1 MALCAFKHCLGAR
14 MTVLFKQRFFKAS
27 AVHSD
32 ADRYIALAAG
42 FGDLADIL
50 LTAYVARVYTYLIYS
65 ALGNRKRKAIV
76 KVDIRN
82 KRHIGLGF
90 YLRDR
95 LGRRHIGY
103 GKAHDIAS
111 GGTQTLYLLDRCLN
125 IVRFCIAHRLD
136 RDWRQCAYL
145 HSADGYFL
153 CKLSFKHLLTP
164 L

>member
-1 MALCAFKHCLGAR
+1 MPVF
-14 MTVLFKQRFFKAS
+14 FKQRFFKAS

-50 LTAYVARVYTYLIYS
+50 LTAYVAWIYAYLIYS
-65 ALGNRKRKAIV
+65 ALGNRKRETIV
-76 KVDIRN
+76 EVDIRN
-82 KRHIGLGF
+82 KRHIGLLF
-90 YLRDR
+90 YLGNC
-95 LGRRHIGY
+95 LSRRHIGY

-111 GGTQTLYLLDRCLN
+111 GGAQALYLLDRCLN

-136 RDWRQCAYL
+136 RDGRQRAYL

>member
-1 MALCAFKHCLGAR
+1 MPVF
-14 MTVLFKQRFFKAS
+14 FKQRFFKAS
-27 AVHSD
+27 AVYAD

-42 FGDLADIL
+42 FGDLADVF
-50 LTAYVARVYTYLIYS
+50 LTADVAGIYAYLIYS
-65 ALGNRKRKAIV
+65 ALGNRKRETIV
-76 KVDIRN
+76 EVDIRN
-82 KRHIGLGF
+82 KRHIGLLF
-90 YLRDR
+90 YLGNC

-103 GKAHDIAS
+103 GKSHNIAS

-125 IVRFCIAHRLD
+125 FVRFCIAHRLD
-136 RDWRQCAYL
+136 RDGRQRAYL

>member
-1 MALCAFKHCLGAR
+1 MKL
-14 MTVLFKQRFFKAS
+14 LFKQRFFKAS

-136 RDWRQCAYL
+136 RDGRQRAYL

-153 CKLSFKHLLTP
+153 YKLSFKHLLTP